1 MKRNLKRKAVPVFR
15 DEDEERAFWAAED
28 STGYID
34 WSKGERVVL
43 PKLKPSLKTISLRL
57 PEATIADLKTLANRR
72 DVPYQSLLKVFLS
85 ERIAQERR
93 LTASTGR
100 KRA

>member
-1 MKRNLKRKAVPVFR
+1 MSKNIRRKALPRFR
-15 DEDEERAFWAAED
+15 DEDEERAFWDAQD

-34 WSKGERVVL
+34 WSKAERIAL
-43 PKLKPSLKTISLRL
+43 PRLKPSLKTISLRL
-57 PEATIADLKTLANRR
+57 PEATIAELKMLANRQ

-85 ERIAQERR
+85 ERIAHERR
-93 LTASTGR
+93 LQSPAGR